1 MEKTGGEKNKNRN
14 KQLRNMYAY
23 NVNSAK
29 CDGQAMLEIKIGS
42 LSGAHGVSL
51 RALRGGVGSEGE
63 PEGDTVSGKGGR
75 HPIHGSRQSRGL
87 SGLVWSGLVRLVIAL
102 LAIQIS
108 QQLFYEMF
116 FNLPPTLRL

>member
-14 KQLRNMYAY
+14 KRLRNMYAY

-51 RALRGGVGSEGE
+51 RAMSGGTGRWGRTG
-63 PEGDTVSGKGGR
+63 GDTGATSVARG
-75 HPIHGSRQSRGL
+75 HPFTAAVKVVGFLGW
-87 SGLVWSGLVRLVIAL
+87 SGLVWFAS
-102 LAIQIS
+102 
-108 QQLFYEMF
+108 
-116 FNLPPTLRL
+116 